1 MSDADSARSAK
12 HLGEIAHHLKDIAG
26 AVKALNENMAHTG
39 RMLKEWLEL
48 AQEEPA
54 LSEVHEDVQ
63 KIHDLVGNINA
74 KTMAQESVMN
84 VGETPV
90 VTDDSMPPG
99 SWEMKPN
106 PGNP

>member
-54 LSEVHEDVQ
+54 LSEVHEDVRRIQ
-63 KIHDLVGNINA
+63 DLVAEINTKQRDPA
-74 KTMAQESVMN
+74 TEETL
-84 VGETPV
+84 GEDETRRQRPDLF
-90 VTDDSMPPG
+90 DDN
-99 SWEMKPN
+99 EN
-106 PGNP
+106 P